1 MREQPVGWLQ
11 ERSKLEMMSSAA
23 SSYHLLT
30 SKSWPVKFRLINRDT
45 VLPGQTLLFMRD
57 ETLKNRKLHVY
68 VLPKIL
74 KYCTGT
80 STRRYQCKYAVDRVF
95 NNKSIESMEKV
106 GAAIKKIIHYQT
118 IRGKFSSVHL
128 ASPGWRWRRRGSTSS
143 QTSRQVSFHLTDGA
157 AISSH

>member
-1 MREQPVGWLQ
+1 
-11 ERSKLEMMSSAA
+11 
-23 SSYHLLT
+23 
-30 SKSWPVKFRLINRDT
+30 
-45 VLPGQTLLFMRD
+45 MRD

-118 IRGKFSSVHL
+118 IRGKFSFVHL
-128 ASPGWRWRRRGSTSS
+128 ASPGWRWGRRGSTSS
-143 QTSRQVSFHLTDGA
+143 ESENQVSFLVQFNGIH
-157 AISSH
+157 I